1 MEITG
6 KLFKVMPMQSG
17 TGKNGEWRKQD
28 FVLEVPGTYPKKVA
42 MTVWSERT
50 QELQALALGQEI
62 KAFFDVESREYNERW
77 YTDLKVWKIEKV
89 MTTPISGNNQQNP
102 ASNTSAPWDNNTPS
116 HTIPVP
122 QENPFASENDSNSDD
137 DLPF

>member
-89 MTTPISGNNQQNP
+89 MTSPVSGNSQQNP
-102 ASNTSAPWDNNTPS
+102 SSNTSAPWDNTPA